1 MATRF
6 VLVVCAIWFV
16 AVAGLQLLTGN
27 ARNDVAMLGIGLAP
41 LIAVFVLWRLVVYV
55 LLGRWRWSRRVPW
68 TNDPRPF

>member
-27 ARNDVAMLGIGLAP
+27 ERNDLAMLGIALAP
-41 LIAVFVLWRLVVYV
+41 VIAAFVLQRLAIFV
-55 LLGRWRWSRRVPW
+55 LLGRWRWSQRVPW
-68 TNDPRPF
+68 TNDPRSF